1 MAVRE
6 AFQSTSGGLRDSFP
20 LRLYDKAKRLGV
32 WDPCALD
39 LTRDREQWQ
48 ELSKEERGALTQIA
62 SLFLAGEEGVTLDL
76 LPLVLTIAR
85 EGRLEEELFLT
96 TFLFE
101 EGKHTQLFA
110 RFLHEVAGAPTD
122 LERWHTPSYRTIF
135 YDELPRSMNALLDD
149 GSPAAQARAA
159 VTYNMVVEGVLAET
173 GYQVYHDALVTRDL
187 LPGLREGLGYVKR
200 DEARHIAYGVF
211 LLSRLVAADP
221 SLWDVVAARM
231 EELLPLALAF
241 VQETYEPWG
250 DVSPFGVERDTV
262 LAWATTQFQKR
273 FERIE
278 RARGKSLAEI
288 DALAEEDSVASE
300 L

>member
-6 AFQSTSGGLRDSFP
+6 GFRSTSVGLRDSFP

-32 WDPCALD
+32 WDPAALD

-48 ELSKEERGALTQIA
+48 ELSREERGALTQIA

-110 RFLHEVAGAPTD
+110 RFLDEVAGAPDD
-122 LERWHTPSYRTIF
+122 LERWHTPAYRAIF
-135 YDELPRSMNALLDD
+135 YDELPRAMNALLDD
-149 GSPAAQARAA
+149 ASAAAQVHAA

-187 LPGLREGLGYVKR
+187 LPGLREGLGHVKR

-211 LLSRLVAADP
+211 LLSRLVAAEP
-221 SLWDVVAARM
+221 TLWDVVAARM
-231 EELLPLALAF
+231 EALLPLALAF

-273 FERIE
+273 YERIE
-278 RARGKSLAEI
+278 RSRGRSLAEI
-288 DALAEEDSVASE
+288 DVLAEEESVASE
-300 L
+300 P